1 MQLSELRTWAEVDL
15 DALENNVEAIRSRI
29 GEARLLAVAKAD
41 GYGHGAAH
49 IAAFLADKVDYLA
62 VAMTDEALELR
73 HKGIRLPILIL
84 GFSPRADYPL
94 LVRYDIT
101 PTLYDEG
108 DAAALNAV
116 AAAEGRV
123 ARAHIAV
130 DTGMS
135 RIGFADDEVSLE
147 AVVRIAA
154 LPNVHIEG
162 IFSHYAAADEP
173 DKGYTDVQTA
183 RFERF
188 AAALAARG
196 VSIPLR
202 HMHNSAGIVDLEP
215 RFDMVRAGIILYG
228 LHPSDA
234 VCMENLPPLRGVMSV
249 RAAVNHVKTLEAG
262 ISVSYGCTFTTTRTT
277 KVATVCIGYADG
289 YPRALSNK
297 GTVIIHGHRAPVIG
311 RVCMDMLMIDVT
323 DVPEVAVGDVV
334 TLFGADGGE
343 TVTADEVA
351 AAAGTIGYELI
362 CGISKRMP
370 RVYIRGGQIIEI
382 GRHLPHE

>member
-1 MQLSELRTWAEVDL
+1 MQLSELRTWAEIDL
-15 DALENNVEAIRSRI
+15 DALENNVAAIRDRI
-29 GEARLLAVAKAD
+29 GGARLLAVAKAD
-41 GYGHGAAH
+41 GYGHGAAQV
-49 IAAFLADKVDYLA
+49 AEFLADKVDYLA

-73 HKGIRLPILIL
+73 HKGVRLPILIL
-84 GFSPRADYPL
+84 GFSPRADYRL

-101 PTLYDEG
+101 PTVYSEE
-108 DAAALNAV
+108 DAVALSEV

-135 RIGFADDEVSLE
+135 RIGFADDGA
-147 AVVRIAA
+147 AVDAIERIAA
-154 LPNVHIEG
+154 LPQLRIEG
-162 IFSHYAAADEP
+162 IFSHYAAADEA
-173 DKGYTDVQTA
+173 DKAYTAMQTQ
-183 RFERF
+183 RFEHF
-188 AAALAARG
+188 VGALEARG
-196 VSIPLR
+196 VHIPLR
-202 HMHNSAGIVDLEP
+202 HMHNSAAIVDLEP

-228 LHPSDA
+228 LRPSSEVD
-234 VCMENLPPLRGVMSV
+234 MGKLPPLRGVMSV
-249 RAAVNHVKTLEAG
+249 RAAVNHVKTLPSG
-262 ISVSYGCTFTTTRTT
+262 TPVSYGCTFTTARET

-297 GTVIIHGHRAPVIG
+297 GTVLIRGRRAPVIG

-323 DVPEVAVGDVV
+323 DVPDVQVGDAV
-334 TLFGADGGE
+334 TLFGSDGGQ
-343 TVTADEVA
+343 TITADEVA

-370 RVYIRGGQIIEI
+370 RVYIRGGQIMEI